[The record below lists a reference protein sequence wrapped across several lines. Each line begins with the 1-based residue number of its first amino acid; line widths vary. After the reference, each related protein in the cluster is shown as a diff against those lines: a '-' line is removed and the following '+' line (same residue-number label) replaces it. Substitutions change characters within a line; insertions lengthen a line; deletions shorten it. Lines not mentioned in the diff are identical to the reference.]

1 MCAGNKDGAALV
13 RLLVSAGAKLADT
26 ANAKHQGTVDGVTGT
41 RNKLAE

>member
-13 RLLVSAGAKLADT
+13 RLLVSARAKLADT
-26 ANAKHQGTVDGVTGT
+26 ENAAHTGTIDGVTGT

>member
-13 RLLVSAGAKLADT
+13 RLLVSARAKLADT
-26 ANAKHQGTVDGVTGT
+26 ENAEHQVTIDGVTGT